1 MISRRA
7 ALFTSLLTA
16 LLDPTLA
23 SAQRIAGG
31 PYAPVVLFLP
41 ANTRLLAFG
50 NTGVAS
56 RDDPLFYNPAQ
67 LVVGRGV
74 SASFE
79 RFSSTSAGGSFSSIT
94 QFHGGG
100 IGVGMSMVDYDAPN
114 DLFPVDRSTLL
125 AKGPGGG
132 TPIEAAVGIGQV
144 IKGLRIGAAAKYVEE
159 NVPAQHV
166 GRAALDL
173 GVSRDFYR
181 FYTVGLVVQNLGS
194 SMDVPCSLIPVS
206 EQDRCVGPDDG
217 PAPPSQTTEVRLPL
231 RTTLGAS
238 TSRALGEL
246 DVSATAALSLI
257 RSNFLIPSGG
267 AEVSYS
273 WLDGYDIALRAGGR
287 RPVPGEGGFT
297 AGAGFTMDRLTIDYA
312 LETLAGSRV
321 GHRVGLRIR

>member
-16 LLDPTLA
+16 LLVPTLA

-79 RFSSTSAGGSFSSIT
+79 RFSSSSAGGSFSSIT

-114 DLFPVDRSTLL
+114 NTFPGDRNTLL
-125 AKGPGGG
+125 AHGPGGG

-144 IKGLRIGAAAKYVEE
+144 IKGLRVGAVAKYVEE
-159 NVPAQHV
+159 NVPAQHI
-166 GRAALDL
+166 GRAAFDL
-173 GVSRDFYR
+173 GIAKDLARI
-181 FYTVGLVVQNLGS
+181 YTVGLAVQNIGS
-194 SMDVPCSLIPVS
+194 SMSVPCSLIPVS
-206 EQDRCVGPDDG
+206 QQAPCTGGDESP
-217 PAPPSQTTEVRLPL
+217 PPSQTTNVHLPL
-231 RTTLGAS
+231 RTTLGVS
-238 TSRALGEL
+238 TGRDLGEL

-287 RPVPGEGGFT
+287 RPVPGEGEFT
-297 AGAGFTMDRLTIDYA
+297 AGAGFTMDRFTIDYA